1 MAVKYYDDIIAAR
14 LQKWAPTNEKLRVLK
29 PDEVKRY
36 FETRADDTKDAPL
49 TLPCIT
55 LSRNNDIEL
64 LLNIKN
70 SRSYDGYKIAQTE
83 DATKVVNVIPIK
95 VQYQLDIYTKTAE
108 EGDEYVREYLFKLI
122 NFPTVRVDIPY
133 TNEQTKYVSHVANMR
148 VLNTISDTSSIAE
161 RLFPGQF
168 TRWTIQIELQ
178 DAFLF
183 NIPYRKN
190 WKLYVLDD
198 ELLDPDEYSTLEL
211 ATSLSDSDVQES
223 EELPFIIK
231 Q

>member
-1 MAVKYYDDIIAAR
+1 
-14 LQKWAPTNEKLRVLK
+14 
-29 PDEVKRY
+29 
-36 FETRADDTKDAPL
+36 
-49 TLPCIT
+49 
-55 LSRNNDIEL
+55 
-64 LLNIKN
+64 
-70 SRSYDGYKIAQTE
+70 
-83 DATKVVNVIPIK
+83 
-95 VQYQLDIYTKTAE
+95 
-108 EGDEYVREYLFKLI
+108 
-122 NFPTVRVDIPY
+122 
-133 TNEQTKYVSHVANMR
+133 MR

>member
-14 LQKWAPTNEKLRVLK
+14 IKKWAPTNEKLRVLK

-55 LSRNNDIEL
+55 LSRNNDINL

-70 SRSYDGYKIAQTE
+70 SRSYDGYKVEQTE
-83 DATKVVNVIPIK
+83 EATKVINVIPIK
-95 VQYQLDIYTKTAE
+95 LQYQIDIYTKTAE

-122 NFPTVRVDIPY
+122 NYPTIRVEIPY
-133 TNEQTKYVSHVANMR
+133 NNEDTKYISHVANMR
-148 VLNTISDTSSIAE
+148 VLNSISDTSGISE

-183 NIPYRKN
+183 NVPYKKN
-190 WKLYVLDD
+190 WKLYVLGN
-198 ELLDPDEYSTLEL
+198 ELLDPGEYSSLEL
-211 ATSLSDSDVQES
+211 ATSLADDDVQDA
-223 EELPFIIK
+223 EELTIVAA